1 MKNGE
6 KPVITLK
13 KVKMFKGH
21 DGVGLD
27 CDLYVNGKKVAHV
40 FDDARGGE
48 VEYDAY
54 GDSHEER
61 KANANILHELEEY
74 AKTLPKVESEF
85 FPEGLDQN
93 LDGLIN
99 NILMDMEKEKTMKKI
114 QKLFVTHIIIM
125 GKNDES
131 YRMLSYGKPAI
142 RLAAMPKE
150 KLQADINQIKAE
162 LKEGERIANTNL
174 QALGITM

>member
-1 MKNGE
+1 MPNNK

-13 KVKMFKGH
+13 KVKLFRGH
-21 DGVGLD
+21 DGTGLD
-27 CDLYVNGKKVAHV
+27 CDLYVDGKKVAHV

-48 VEYDAY
+48 VEYQAY
-54 GDSHEER
+54 CPNVQENW
-61 KANANILHELEEY
+61 KILEELEAY
-74 AKTLPKVESEF
+74 AKTLPKIESEF
-85 FPEGLDQN
+85 FPEGMEQD

-114 QKLFVTHIIIM
+114 AKLFVNNIVIM

-131 YRMLSYGKPAI
+131 YRTMAYGKPG
-142 RLAAMPKE
+142 RPLHMLPKE
-150 KLQADINQIKAE
+150 KLQADINKIKAE

-174 QALGITM
+174 QALGITV